1 VSLAEL
7 RLADLRCLRAAELSL
22 HPRFNLIT
30 GANGEGKTSLLEA
43 VYLLGRGRSF
53 RTRYTEQLIRQ
64 SAPRLWVAGRVVSS
78 IDRMEAAAA
87 ADPGWEAVD
96 AAEDQRGRRVDLQ
109 CHREDGVEARID
121 GQRLGSL
128 VELSELFP
136 VQAIDPGIHRLLEE
150 GPARRRHW
158 LDWAV
163 FHVEPGFVGLWQDY
177 TRALRQ
183 RNAALQS
190 GADPAPWEA
199 ELSRLGEGL
208 TAARARLIEGLQA
221 TWSETLQSLAAVP
234 ATMAFYPGW
243 SRQQNLAESLAQHR
257 TGDRELGRTRLGP
270 HRFDVVIRVA
280 GRPARDVIS
289 RGQQKLLGAA
299 MALAMAR
306 YLGLIA
312 GKVPT
317 LLLDDPAAE
326 LDEAHAAAL
335 LAAVADLGGQHIVT
349 AMRPDTLPAPDR
361 VFHVEQGG
369 VKPL

>member
-1 VSLAEL
+1 M
-7 RLADLRCLRAAELSL
+7 RLADLRCLKAAELTL

-30 GANGEGKTSLLEA
+30 GANGAGKTSLLEA

-53 RTRYTEQLIRQ
+53 RTRYTEQLIRDSQ
-64 SAPRLWVAGRVVSS
+64 PRLWVAGHS
-78 IDRMEAAAA
+78 
-87 ADPGWEAVD
+87 
-96 AAEDQRGRRVDLQ
+96 GRRIDLQ
-109 CHREDGVEARID
+109 CHRQDGVEARID
-121 GQRLGSL
+121 GQSVGSL
-128 VELSELFP
+128 VELSEVFP

-163 FHVEPGFVGLWQDY
+163 FHVEHGFLSRWQGY

-190 GADPAPWEA
+190 GADPVPWEL
-199 ELSRLGEGL
+199 ELSRLGDEL
-208 TAARARLIEGLQA
+208 TAARARLVDGVQPV
-221 TWSETLQSLAAVP
+221 WSAMLRSLDAVP

-243 SRQQNLAESLAQHR
+243 ARQHSLADSLAQHR
-257 TGDRELGRTRLGP
+257 ETDRELGRTRLGP
-270 HRFDVVIRVA
+270 HRFDVVVRVA
-280 GRPARDVIS
+280 GRPAKDVIS

-299 MALAMAR
+299 MALSMADHLAR
-306 YLGLIA
+306 IA

-326 LDEAHAAAL
+326 LDPPHAAAL
-335 LAAVADLGGQHIVT
+335 LAAVAQLGGQHIVT
-349 AMRPDTLPAPDR
+349 AMRPDMLPPPVPDR